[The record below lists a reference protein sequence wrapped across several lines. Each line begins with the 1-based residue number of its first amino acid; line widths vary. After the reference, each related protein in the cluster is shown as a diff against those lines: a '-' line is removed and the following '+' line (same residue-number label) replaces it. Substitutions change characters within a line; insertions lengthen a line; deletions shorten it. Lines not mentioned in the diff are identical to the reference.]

1 MAAEIEKVPREV
13 LLNPVV
19 KNLCAMAS
27 RAWKNRWIVTLT
39 GATGVGKTTAIGY
52 ADSTLPFPHQV
63 IACKQITTRYTIL
76 RAIGLDPGQTWRT
89 HGRNWTNSAALYEQA
104 VERARR
110 SPYLLIFDEADR
122 LRLDCFEMLRDLW
135 DDARLPMLLCGN
147 EELTAKIN
155 RQHERLFRRIGA
167 HFEQSKLKEADFRR
181 TLEFMGWRIGDKE
194 FGFVWRMAGGSP
206 GFAQALLGNARQIA
220 ESHGIEVNE
229 DCLAGAARY
238 FPTLA
243 GRL

>member
-1 MAAEIEKVPREV
+1 MATAIEALPGNV
-13 LLNPVV
+13 LMNPAV

-39 GATGVGKTTAIGY
+39 SATGVGKTTAIGY
-52 ADSTLPFPHQV
+52 ADSTLTFPHQV

-76 RAIGLDPGQTWRT
+76 RAIGLEPGETWRT

-167 HFEQSKLKEADFRR
+167 RFEQKKLAEGDLRQ

-194 FGFVWRMAGGSP
+194 FGFVWKLAGGSP
-206 GFAQALLGNARQIA
+206 GFAQALLANAQQIA
-220 ESHGIEVNE
+220 ESHGMEIDEG
-229 DCLAGAARY
+229 CLAGAARY

-243 GRL
+243 KKL